1 MRWHRAMTETENSQG
16 KFMEQE
22 PLPEDRDQRCYTPSP
37 LQELPGRCTDR
48 QDNGT
53 KNPVRCAEGVEA

>member
-16 KFMEQE
+16 KFMEE
-22 PLPEDRDQRCYTPSP
+22 KPLPEDRGQRCYTPSP
-37 LQELPGRCTDR
+37 LQELPRRRTDR

-53 KNPVRCAEGVEA
+53 KNPDSCAGGTEA